1 MEGKDDA
8 CKCRARSKAQKK
20 YQIIPDQVARLLNR
34 REKQG
39 EGGKGKE
46 TIIEHFLY
54 PSGGGGGVKCQTR
67 ISVRRAFFSGG
78 TDLYYLT

>member
-39 EGGKGKE
+39 EGEKGRKPLLS
-46 TIIEHFLY
+46 TSCI
-54 PSGGGGGVKCQTR
+54 PAVGGGV
-67 ISVRRAFFSGG
+67 SNVRRA
-78 TDLYYLT
+78 YL